1 MATITTAVYLD
12 DAARTAGEAM
22 TINGGSLTVR
32 TDTRWHANSPA
43 SMTGSLGS
51 VTISATLGGSY
62 VLDGRDVRWL
72 AYDSGSGNVPA
83 VGTVVVQGGAGG
95 PTGTLLGVWAS
106 LTSAPTAVGAAMPAT
121 GFMKFREV
129 VNGPFSAGAVV
140 GIGASAT
147 GADVVGWIEVVHDQA
162 TAITVPRLGNFTVRG
177 DWFELGTTSGSANQ
191 LLQVP
196 TNGSATNSVP
206 GVWIETATADVYEFV
221 PAIWNTWLSTT
232 DFGTDERSKF
242 VNTISSGEIRIGHN
256 GTTTVGYVWPAGRK
270 VRIPNVLGRQCATGS
285 RATNAYAHATL
296 GTRPDFAT
304 TGAGQI
310 DIENFATD
318 WYCLFAQPY
327 SVKLNHFATFDTVN
341 ISECATAL
349 DLLDGGAGVSQ
360 SSLDINA
367 LALTSNFAGGTV
379 TDWSAHRFTTG
390 SNDHAVSAS
399 YCYNQTF
406 DNVRAGIITFAR
418 TTSGVA
424 FYLNGCSGVTL
435 NNLKQFNGQTTINAS
450 TDITV
455 NDLDHCDRYVGATNA
470 TSGIYAVSVT
480 GMSQRV
486 KVDGVT
492 FGLNAAVA
500 DCHPYLGVFYSAAS
514 ADVKFRNLG
523 TRAAFVSGGS
533 ASNPAYIF
541 VSGGNNR
548 NVKVQRAYMTPT
560 RTGAVST
567 LNSDTG
573 NVYEHVYGDFA
584 DGVALAGLREV
595 AKNCGGT
602 STTTGQTSVY
612 GTHFWDVFTSDTAGR
627 VVCAFN
633 EATAETADYVT
644 VIAGTPKFSSA
655 GYVLLQTSGDEIEIE
670 QHYFSKGCTALPA
683 NNATVSSGAGVTHT
697 HSSGGVYGTYLVI
710 TYQIDTGSGWNGT
723 WKQLTGTNLS
733 GEAVDPADGFKLKYR
748 IAANANNSI
757 YVGYIRID
765 TTSTLT
771 AQTDNLYP
779 LDTAPVTVT
788 VKDANTGDP
797 VENARVR
804 VTADVGGTLV
814 LEGVTNASGVLTG
827 ETDVVGV
834 AVTGKVR
841 RATAAHGTLYRP
853 GSFSDSVDE
862 TDGLAVTV
870 LLIPDE

>member
-51 VTISATLGGSY
+51 VTISASLGGSY

-121 GFMKFREV
+121 GFLKFRSV
-129 VNGPFSAGAVV
+129 VNGPFSAGALA
-140 GIGASAT
+140 GIGASAL
-147 GADVVGWIEVVHDQA
+147 GADVVGWIEVVHDQSI
-162 TAITVPRLGNFTVRG
+162 AITVPRLGNFTVRG

-196 TNGSATNSVP
+196 TNGSSTAYVP

-221 PAIWNTWLSTT
+221 PAIYAAGMTT
-232 DFGTDERSKF
+232 TNFGTDERSKF
-242 VNTISSGEIRIGHN
+242 VCMETDGQIRIGHN
-256 GTTTVGYVWPAGRK
+256 GTTAVGYVWPSGRK
-270 VRIPNVLGRQCATGS
+270 VRIPNVLGRHCTTAA
-285 RATNAYAHATL
+285 RATNVLPSATL

-310 DIENFATD
+310 DAENFATD

-349 DLLDGGAGVSQ
+349 DLQNGGIGTSQGALDVPS
-360 SSLDINA
+360 
-367 LALTSNFAGGTV
+367 LALTSNFAGGV
-379 TDWSAHRFTTG
+379 VNDWSAHRFTTG
-390 SNDHAVSAS
+390 SNDRAVNVA
-399 YCYNQTF
+399 YCYDQTF

-418 TTSGVA
+418 TPSGVA
-424 FYLNGCSGVTL
+424 FYLNGCSGMTL
-435 NNLKQFNGQTTINAS
+435 NSLKQFNGQTTINAS
-450 TDITV
+450 TDIAV
-455 NDLDHCDRYVGATNA
+455 NDIDHCDRYVGATNS
-470 TSGIYAVSVT
+470 TSGIYVVSVT
-480 GMSQRV
+480 GVSQRV

-492 FGLNAAVA
+492 FGLGGTVSN
-500 DCHPYLGVFYSAAS
+500 CHPYLGVFYSAAS

-523 TRAAFVSGGS
+523 TRTSFASGGS
-533 ASNPAYIF
+533 GSNPAYIF
-541 VSGGNNR
+541 ASGGNNR

-560 RTGAVST
+560 RTGALSP
-567 LNSDTG
+567 LNSDVG

-584 DGVALAGLREV
+584 DSMVLAGLNET

-602 STTTGQTSVY
+602 SSVTGQTSVY
-612 GTHFWDVFTSDTAGR
+612 GTHFWDAFTSDTAGR
-627 VVCAFN
+627 IVCALN
-633 EATAETADYVT
+633 EPTTDTAGYVT

-655 GYVLLQTSGDEIEIE
+655 GYALLQTAGDEIEVE
-670 QHYFSKGCTALPA
+670 QHYFSQGHTALPA
-683 NNATVSSGAGVTHT
+683 NNATVTSGTGVPQPHT
-697 HSSGGVYGTYLVI
+697 GGGVYNSYAI

-723 WKQLTGTNLS
+723 WKELTGTNLN
-733 GEAVDPADGFKLKYR
+733 GETVDPAVGFKVKYR
-748 IAANANNSI
+748 VEATENSGGSLG
-757 YVGYIRID
+757 VIRID
-765 TTSTLT
+765 TTSTLA
-771 AQTDNLYP
+771 AQTNNLYP
-779 LDTAPVTVT
+779 LDTVPVAVT

-814 LEGVTNASGVLTG
+814 LEGTTNALGVLTG
-827 ETDVVGV
+827 DTDVVDV

-841 RATAAHGTLYRP
+841 RATAAYGTLYRP
-853 GSFSDSVDE
+853 GSFSADVDE